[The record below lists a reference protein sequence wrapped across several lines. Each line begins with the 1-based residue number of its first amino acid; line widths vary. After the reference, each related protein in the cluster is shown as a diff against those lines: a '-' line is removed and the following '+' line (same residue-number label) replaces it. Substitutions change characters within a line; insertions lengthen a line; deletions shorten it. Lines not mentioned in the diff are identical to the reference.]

1 MTNIGTSHA
10 SLDGE
15 ATTIIVVSEEDRKK
29 YGLKEQGAVG
39 SITTATFKTLKG
51 TRAFIHDRLIPRNR
65 ALARERILTSKAKR
79 PVYEWV
85 LKYDYRDYEKRM
97 FSTPITEL
105 DEFFS

>member
-1 MTNIGTSHA
+1 MTNIGTSYA

-15 ATTIIVVSEEDRKK
+15 ETTIIVVSEEDRKK

-39 SITTATFKTLKG
+39 SITTAKFRTMKG
-51 TRAFIHDRLIPRNR
+51 AQSFMHERLYRPVIIV
-65 ALARERILTSKAKR
+65 RERNQESNAKR
-79 PVYEWV
+79 RVYDWV
-85 LKYDYRDYEKRM
+85 IKYDYRDYEKRM